1 MRRFSLDTS
10 NFECNY
16 KFTSI
21 IIDSL
26 FIHAYPSKAQGESIG
41 ECRAELVEAL
51 SMVIYFSITPGF
63 FLKLGDVESSR
74 NGSLYVNDIEE

>member
-26 FIHAYPSKAQGESIG
+26 FIHAYPSKAQGDSIG
-41 ECRAELVEAL
+41 KCRGELVEAL
-51 SMVIYFSITPGF
+51 SMVIYFSISPRFYFKIYEMSNPAETALF
-63 FLKLGDVESSR
+63 M
-74 NGSLYVNDIEE
+74 

>member
-51 SMVIYFSITPGF
+51 SMVINFSISPEF
-63 FLKLGDVESSR
+63 YFK
-74 NGSLYVNDIEE
+74 I